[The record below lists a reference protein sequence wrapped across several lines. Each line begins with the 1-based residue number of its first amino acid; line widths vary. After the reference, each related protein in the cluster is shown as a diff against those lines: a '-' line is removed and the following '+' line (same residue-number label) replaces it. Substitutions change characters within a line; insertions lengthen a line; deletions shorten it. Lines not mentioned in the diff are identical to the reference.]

1 MLKDKTVVLGITGSI
16 AAYKMASVAS
26 SLKKMGVNV
35 EVIMTENATQFITP
49 VTFEAITGNRCIV
62 DTFDRNFDF
71 NIEHI
76 SLAKKADLFIVAP
89 ASANIIGK
97 IANGIADDMLTTTFM
112 ACTCQKLIA
121 PAMNTNMYN
130 NNILQ
135 DNLRRCQNYG
145 IRIIEPASGILACG
159 DAGRGKLPEPEL
171 LVEHILSEI
180 QYAKDLRGK
189 KVLVTAGPT
198 MEAIDPV
205 RYITNHSSGRM
216 GYAIARCAAYRGA
229 QVVLVTGRT
238 HIEPPI
244 FTKVI
249 KVTDAES
256 MYNAVMSEIDDS
268 DIIVMAAAV
277 ADYTPAQVSDEKL
290 KKKDGDMSVEMK
302 RTRDILKEAGKI
314 KKADQYICGF
324 AMETQNL
331 IENAKAKLTAK
342 NADMIVANSLRTEG
356 AGFGTATNVATL
368 INSEEIKQLPIMS
381 KDELAEIILDEAI
394 KSIKRLGDR

>member
-26 SLKKMGVNV
+26 SLRKLGVNV

-49 VTFEAITGNRCIV
+49 VTFEAITGNRCIT

-112 ACTCQKLIA
+112 ACTCPKLIA

-135 DNLRRCQNYG
+135 DNLRRCQNCG
-145 IRIIEPASGILACG
+145 IRIIEPASGLLACG
-159 DAGRGKLPEPEL
+159 DSGRGKLPEPEF

-180 QYAKDLRGK
+180 QYVKDLRGK

-205 RYITNHSSGRM
+205 RYITNHSSGKM

-229 QVVLVTGRT
+229 EVVLVTGRT

-256 MYNAVMSEIDDS
+256 MYNAVMSEIDDA
-268 DIIVMAAAV
+268 DVIVMAAAV

-314 KKADQYICGF
+314 KKANQYICGF

-331 IENAKAKLTAK
+331 IENAKAKLEAK

-394 KSIKRLGDR
+394 KSIKR

>member
-26 SLKKMGVNV
+26 SLKKLGVNV
-35 EVIMTENATQFITP
+35 EVIMTCNATQFITP

-76 SLAKKADLFIVAP
+76 SLAKKADLFMVAP

-112 ACTCQKLIA
+112 ACTCPKLIA

-145 IRIIEPASGILACG
+145 IRIIEPASGLLACG

-216 GYAIARCAAYRGA
+216 GYAIAGCAAYRGA

-256 MYNAVMSEIDDS
+256 MYNAVMSEIDDA

-290 KKKDGDMSVEMK
+290 KKKDGDMYVEMK

-314 KKADQYICGF
+314 KKANQYICGF

-331 IENAKAKLTAK
+331 IENAKAKLEAK

-394 KSIKRLGDR
+394 KSIKR

>member
-26 SLKKMGVNV
+26 GLKKLGVNV

-76 SLAKKADLFIVAP
+76 SLARKADMFIVAP

-112 ACTCQKLIA
+112 ACTCPKLIA

-145 IRIIEPASGILACG
+145 IRIIEPASGLLACG

-216 GYAIARCAAYRGA
+216 GYAIAGCAAYRGA
-229 QVVLVTGRT
+229 DVVLVTGRT
-238 HIEPPI
+238 HIEPPV

-256 MYNAVMSEIDDS
+256 MYNAVMSEIDDA

-314 KKADQYICGF
+314 KKANQYICGF

-331 IENAKAKLTAK
+331 LENAKAKLEAK

-394 KSIKRLGDR
+394 KSIKR

>member
-26 SLKKMGVNV
+26 SLRKLGVNV
-35 EVIMTENATQFITP
+35 EVIMTCNATQFITP
-49 VTFEAITGNRCIV
+49 VTFEAITGNRCIT

-76 SLAKKADLFIVAP
+76 SLAKKADLFMVAP

-112 ACTCQKLIA
+112 ACTCPKLIA

-145 IRIIEPASGILACG
+145 IRIIEPASGLLACG

-171 LVEHILSEI
+171 LVEQILSEI
-180 QYAKDLRGK
+180 QYAQDLRGK

-216 GYAIARCAAYRGA
+216 GYAIAGCAAYRGA

-256 MYNAVMSEIDDS
+256 MYNAVMSEIDDA

-314 KKADQYICGF
+314 KKANQYICGF

-331 IENAKAKLTAK
+331 IENAKAKLEAK

-394 KSIKRLGDR
+394 KSIKR

>member
-26 SLKKMGVNV
+26 SLRKLGVNV

-49 VTFEAITGNRCIV
+49 VTFEAITGNRCIT

-76 SLAKKADLFIVAP
+76 SLAKKADLFMVAP

-112 ACTCQKLIA
+112 ACTCPKLIA

-145 IRIIEPASGILACG
+145 IRIIEPASGLLACG

-189 KVLVTAGPT
+189 KVLITAGPT

-216 GYAIARCAAYRGA
+216 GYAIAGCAAYRGA

-238 HIEPPI
+238 HIEPPV

-256 MYNAVMSEIDDS
+256 MYNAVMSEIDDA

-314 KKADQYICGF
+314 KKANQYICGF

-331 IENAKAKLTAK
+331 IENAKAKLEAK

-394 KSIKRLGDR
+394 KSIKR

>member
-26 SLKKMGVNV
+26 SLKKLGVNV
-35 EVIMTENATQFITP
+35 EVIMTCNATQFITP
-49 VTFEAITGNRCIV
+49 VTFEAITGNRCIT

-76 SLAKKADLFIVAP
+76 SLAKKADLFMVAP

-112 ACTCQKLIA
+112 ACTCPKLIA

-145 IRIIEPASGILACG
+145 IRIIEPASGLLACG

-216 GYAIARCAAYRGA
+216 GYAIAGCAAYRGA

-249 KVTDAES
+249 KITDAES
-256 MYNAVMSEIDDS
+256 MYNAVMSEIDDA

-314 KKADQYICGF
+314 KKANQYICGF

-331 IENAKAKLTAK
+331 IENAKAKLEAK

-394 KSIKRLGDR
+394 KSIKR

>member
-26 SLKKMGVNV
+26 SLRKLGVNV
-35 EVIMTENATQFITP
+35 EVIMTCNATQFITP
-49 VTFEAITGNRCIV
+49 VTFEAITGNRCIT

-76 SLAKKADLFIVAP
+76 SLAKKADLFMVAP

-112 ACTCQKLIA
+112 ACTCPKLIA

-145 IRIIEPASGILACG
+145 IRIIEPASGLLACG

-216 GYAIARCAAYRGA
+216 GYAIAGCAAYRGA

-256 MYNAVMSEIDDS
+256 MYNAVMSEIDDA

-290 KKKDGDMSVEMK
+290 KKKDGDMYVEMK

-314 KKADQYICGF
+314 KKANQYICGF

-331 IENAKAKLTAK
+331 IENAKAKLEAK

-394 KSIKRLGDR
+394 KSIKR

>member
-26 SLKKMGVNV
+26 SLKKLGVNV
-35 EVIMTENATQFITP
+35 EVIMTCNATQFITP
-49 VTFEAITGNRCIV
+49 VTFEAITGNRCIT

-76 SLAKKADLFIVAP
+76 SLAKKADLFMVAP

-112 ACTCQKLIA
+112 ACTCPKLMA

-135 DNLRRCQNYG
+135 DNLRRCQNCG
-145 IRIIEPASGILACG
+145 IRIIEPASGLLACG

-216 GYAIARCAAYRGA
+216 GYAIAGCAAYRGA
-229 QVVLVTGRT
+229 DVVLVTGRT

-256 MYNAVMSEIDDS
+256 MYNAVMSEIDDA

-314 KKADQYICGF
+314 KKANQYICGF

-331 IENAKAKLTAK
+331 IENAKAKLEAK

-394 KSIKRLGDR
+394 KSIKR

>member
-16 AAYKMASVAS
+16 AAYKMASAAS
-26 SLKKMGVNV
+26 SLRKMGVNV

-49 VTFEAITGNRCIV
+49 MTFEAITGNRCIV

-76 SLAKKADLFIVAP
+76 SLAKKADLFMVAP

-112 ACTCQKLIA
+112 ACTCPKLIA

-135 DNLRRCQNYG
+135 DNLRRCRNYG
-145 IRIIEPASGILACG
+145 IRIIEPASGLLACG
-159 DAGRGKLPEPEL
+159 DSGRGKLPEPDL

-229 QVVLVTGRT
+229 QVVLVTGKT

-249 KVTDAES
+249 NVTDAES

-277 ADYTPAQVSDEKL
+277 ADYTPAEVSDEKL
-290 KKKDGDMSVEMK
+290 KKKEGDMSVKMK

-314 KKADQYICGF
+314 KKTNQYICGF

-331 IENAKAKLTAK
+331 IENAKAKLAAK

-368 INSEEIKQLPIMS
+368 IKPEETKQLPIMS
-381 KDELAEIILDEAI
+381 KDELAEIILDQAVCEA
-394 KSIKRLGDR
+394 

>member
-26 SLKKMGVNV
+26 RLKKLGVNV
-35 EVIMTENATQFITP
+35 EVIMTCNATQFITP
-49 VTFEAITGNRCIV
+49 VTFEAITGNRCIT

-76 SLAKKADLFIVAP
+76 SLAKKADLFMVAP

-112 ACTCQKLIA
+112 ACTCPKLIA

-130 NNILQ
+130 NGILQ
-135 DNLRRCQNYG
+135 ENLRRCQNCG
-145 IRIIEPASGILACG
+145 IRIIEPASGLLACG

-216 GYAIARCAAYRGA
+216 GYAIAGCAAYRGA
-229 QVVLVTGRT
+229 DVVLVTGRT
-238 HIEPPI
+238 HIEPPL

-249 KVTDAES
+249 KVTDAKS
-256 MYNAVMSEIDDS
+256 MYNAVMGEIDDA

-277 ADYTPAQVSDEKL
+277 ADYTPAQVSDEKI

-314 KKADQYICGF
+314 KKSNQYICGF

-331 IENAKAKLTAK
+331 IENAKTKLAAK

-381 KDELAEIILDEAI
+381 KEELAEIILDEAI
-394 KSIKRLGDR
+394 KSIKR

>member
-26 SLKKMGVNV
+26 SLKKLGVNV
-35 EVIMTENATQFITP
+35 EVIMTCNATQFITP
-49 VTFEAITGNRCIV
+49 VTFEAITGNRCIT

-112 ACTCQKLIA
+112 ACTCPKLIA

-135 DNLRRCQNYG
+135 DNLRRCQNCG
-145 IRIIEPASGILACG
+145 IRIIEPASGLLACG

-189 KVLVTAGPT
+189 KVLITAGPT

-216 GYAIARCAAYRGA
+216 GYAIAGCAAYRGA

-256 MYNAVMSEIDDS
+256 MYNAVMSEIDDA

-314 KKADQYICGF
+314 KKANQYICGF

-331 IENAKAKLTAK
+331 IENAKAKLEAK

-394 KSIKRLGDR
+394 KSIKR